1 MFRAFQGIG
10 GAGLYSLA
18 MAVMAEVTPL
28 KHIGIVYGL
37 MGSIFALSSILEPIL
52 GGVIT
57 SNTTWRWVF
66 YLKCVESI
74 SAPADIPNLT
84 V

>member
-1 MFRAFQGIG
+1 MG

-18 MAVMAEVTPL
+18 MAVMTEITPI
-28 KHIGIVYGL
+28 KFIGVVAGL
-37 MGSIFALSSILEPIL
+37 MGSIFALSSLLGPVL

-66 YLKCVESI
+66 WLK
-74 SAPADIPNLT
+74 
-84 V
+84 